1 MTENWRALVVDDDP
15 VIRRLVCAMLR
26 TAAIPALQAEDGQE
40 AWDLLQ
46 RETIDVVITDRS
58 MPNMDGLQLLRAMRA
73 SPAHANIPV
82 IMLTGTLAS
91 EAAPEASIEGADAFL
106 RKIVSSRELIDTVNT
121 VIARAAQRAAASS
134 DSKPE

>member
-1 MTENWRALVVDDDP
+1 MMDTRRALVVDDDP

-26 TAAIPALQAEDGQE
+26 TAAVAAVQAEDGVE
-40 AWDLLQ
+40 AWELLQ
-46 RETIDVVITDRS
+46 RGQERIDVVITDRS
-58 MPNMDGLQLLRAMRA
+58 MPRMDGLQLLRAMRG

-106 RKIVSSRELIDTVNT
+106 RKIVSSKELVQTVNH
-121 VIARAAQRAAASS
+121 VIAQAARRAQNPSA
-134 DSKPE
+134 

>member
-1 MTENWRALVVDDDP
+1 MTETRRALVVDDDP

-26 TAAIPALQAEDGQE
+26 MAAIPSLQAEDGQE

-58 MPNMDGLQLLRAMRA
+58 MPKMDGLQLLRAMRG
-73 SPAHANIPV
+73 SPAHTNIPV

-121 VIARAAQRAAASS
+121 VIAQAAARRAAAS
-134 DSKPE
+134 DPAPG

>member
-1 MTENWRALVVDDDP
+1 MTETWRALVVDDDP

-26 TAAIPALQAEDGQE
+26 TAAIPAVQAEDGQE

-58 MPNMDGLQLLRAMRA
+58 MPKMDGLQLLRAMRA
-73 SPAHANIPV
+73 SPAYANIPV

-106 RKIVSSRELIDTVNT
+106 RKIVSSRELIDTVNS
-121 VIARAAQRAAASS
+121 VIARAAQRAAAS
-134 DSKPE
+134 DPKPE

>member
-1 MTENWRALVVDDDP
+1 MTETRRALVVDDDP

-26 TAAIPALQAEDGQE
+26 TAAIPSLQAEDGQE

-58 MPNMDGLQLLRAMRA
+58 MPKMDGLQLLRAMRG

-121 VIARAAQRAAASS
+121 VIAQAAARRVI
-134 DSKPE
+134 DRA